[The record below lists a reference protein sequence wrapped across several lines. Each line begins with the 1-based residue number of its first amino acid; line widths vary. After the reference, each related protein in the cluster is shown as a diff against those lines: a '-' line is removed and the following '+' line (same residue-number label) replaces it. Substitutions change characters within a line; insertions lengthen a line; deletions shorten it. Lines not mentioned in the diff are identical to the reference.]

1 MTDAEGQHWGRPA
14 WGREPAA
21 AALLAWLADPAAPRL
36 CLVTGSAHS
45 GKSGLLA
52 WLAGH
57 GMRPGTP
64 AARRVH
70 ATAPLRG
77 AGVRG
82 AVWELAGQ
90 LGLVARAPAELVAAL
105 AADERA
111 AVLVLADL
119 DTSTTPQELLE
130 LVEALLP
137 LAHVRLLVETTTG
150 SPAHARLTAHA
161 PAVMDLDDARWTDP
175 VRHEQWRAAA
185 PAAPPAPAPRPT
197 AEWDPADPARVVA
210 ADPLAVTTAY
220 ETTDEDH
227 GGLRRAWLR
236 AGQALTAE
244 DDPAVRALVLRAAL
258 GDGADPRLAGEL
270 AALAEGAPWRLVW
283 SRVRDD
289 LLPPWPGPVV
299 ALAAGYG
306 VLDGRLLTLDPLGA
320 VRSLRTADATAL
332 GRLPR
337 AVPQATAVAAL
348 GDGTVLTL
356 DRHGELAHHRDL
368 AVSKA
373 TGLAALVDDGSA
385 ALVER
390 IDAIGRA
397 FTSHGA
403 RTLAAASGLLA
414 AGDAAGGV
422 HASALSPGNGP
433 GAGEHGA
440 VLHEGPVTA
449 VAVAELVGAD
459 GGGTPMHLLY
469 SGGADGRVRAW
480 GPATDPMP
488 APVVERA
495 AIPVVALAA
504 GLTTHGPWPA
514 LAVAWAD
521 GLVEFHPPYER
532 GEGDGGGS
540 GRAFFRPG
548 PPVRA
553 LALTPG
559 GQLVVGMD
567 EMTVCLEPVAQRDG

>member
-1 MTDAEGQHWGRPA
+1 MTGDQMVDAQARQWERPA

-36 CLVTGSAHS
+36 CLVTGSAGS

-70 ATAPLRG
+70 ATVPLRG
-77 AGVRG
+77 TGVRG
-82 AVWELAGQ
+82 AVWEVAAQ

-105 AADERA
+105 AADERP

-119 DTSTTPQELLE
+119 DGAATPRE
-130 LVEALLP
+130 LVDLIEALLP
-137 LAHVRLLVETTTG
+137 LTHVRLLVETTAA
-150 SPAHARLTAHA
+150 SPAHARLAAH
-161 PAVMDLDDARWTDP
+161 PSAVMDLDDARWTDP
-175 VRHEQWRAAA
+175 VRHEEWRAAA
-185 PAAPPAPAPRPT
+185 APAPAPEARP
-197 AEWDPADPARVVA
+197 AEVVDLAEPARVVA

-220 ETTDEDH
+220 ETTEEDH

-236 AGQALTAE
+236 AGQSLSTE

-270 AALAEGAPWRLVW
+270 AALADGAPWRLVW

-299 ALAAGYG
+299 ALAAGYDA
-306 VLDGRLLTLDPLGA
+306 LDGRLLAVDPLGA
-320 VRSLRTADATAL
+320 LRSLRAADATAL

-337 AVPQATAVAAL
+337 TVPQAVAVAAL

-356 DRHGELAHHRDL
+356 DRHGDLALHGDL
-368 AVSKA
+368 AVPKA

-385 ALVER
+385 VLAER
-390 IDAIGRA
+390 IRTVGRA
-397 FTSHGA
+397 LARHGVRTS
-403 RTLAAASGLLA
+403 AAVTGLLV
-414 AGDAAGGV
+414 AGDDAGVV
-422 HASALSPGNGP
+422 HAYGLPP
-433 GAGEHGA
+433 GAGADADACTA
-440 VLHEGPVTA
+440 VLHDGPVTA
-449 VAVAELVGAD
+449 VAVAELGGAD
-459 GGGTPMHLLY
+459 ADRAPVHLLY

-488 APVVERA
+488 APVAERA
-495 AIPVVALAA
+495 GVPVVALAA
-504 GLTTHGPWPA
+504 ARTGQGPWPA

-521 GLVEFHPPYER
+521 GLVEVHPPYEE
-532 GEGDGGGS
+532 EGG

-553 LALTPG
+553 LALTPRG
-559 GQLVVGMD
+559 LLVVGTD
-567 EMTVCLEPVAQRDG
+567 EMTVCLEPAVRGEG